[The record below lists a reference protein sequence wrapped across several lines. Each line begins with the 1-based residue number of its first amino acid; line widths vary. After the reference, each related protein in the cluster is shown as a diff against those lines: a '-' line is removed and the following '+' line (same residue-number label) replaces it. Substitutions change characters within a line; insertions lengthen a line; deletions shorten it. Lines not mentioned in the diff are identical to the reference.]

1 MTFREDFLA
10 TNLSFNEYRFGRDGS
25 GFVPREELLTS
36 LRGAIRSNLESFLD
50 RVAKTQENPAFLAE
64 ILYQV
69 QDLEK
74 RVKLADATDKSQELA
89 TKKTT
94 ADLAATIQS
103 HCDYLGFHFCG
114 IRWAMERYVSERRIK
129 SELSSIEASD
139 RQIFERGAR
148 HFELKEYEAARAC
161 FLEVL
166 AADLGNCFA
175 HQYLAFIGV
184 HEDNLGEAVSHFELA
199 YKHAPDERQR
209 ALALSHM
216 ARTQYVLG
224 RLDLAADLGRAA
236 TQAFQ
241 GYAGLWYESATYA
254 SLLGEAIIGLR
265 ALTKAMQL
273 DWMYWSLA
281 TADPSFEPIRLHL
294 VSLMDGIRQSISQ
307 KTRAALDRM
316 AIVFDA
322 VQDALGE
329 EQKSDIQNHRRE
341 FEEKY
346 LQNNIY
352 HNREMLLA
360 VEKLKNRYLGAAKET
375 VRHKIELRIRTL
387 RGADTRKQS
396 HITQLREPIER
407 LRGEQQ
413 QIRARFKPWEV
424 GFRAYSV
431 MWLAY
436 ILITYALL
444 WSMELS
450 DISVIPYLLGFI
462 VPLLV
467 PLIVNPIKRSILVN
481 KPVRQLERRIRVLER
496 EIKPSLSQIELEHV
510 ENKIKLERELE
521 ELSHMREQLIE
532 VERVDTGVVS

>member
-1 MTFREDFLA
+1 MSFREDFLA
-10 TNLSFNEYRFGRDGS
+10 TNLPFNEYRFGRDGS

-36 LRGAIRSNLESFLD
+36 LRGAIRSNLESSLD
-50 RVAKTQENPAFLAE
+50 RVAKTHENPAFLAE
-64 ILYQV
+64 VLYQV

-74 RVKLADATDKSQELA
+74 RVKLADATDKPQEQA
-89 TKKTT
+89 TKRTT

-114 IRWAMERYVSERRIK
+114 IRWAMERYVSETRIK

-166 AADLGNCFA
+166 AADFGNCFA

-184 HEDNLGEAVSHFELA
+184 HEDNLGEAVSRFELA

-281 TADPSFEPIRLHL
+281 TADPSFELIRPHL
-294 VSLMDGIRQSISQ
+294 VSLMDGIRQRISQ
-307 KTRAALDRM
+307 KTRAALDRL

-322 VQDALGE
+322 VQDAFGE
-329 EQKSDIQNHRRE
+329 EQKSDIQNRRRE

-352 HNREMLLA
+352 HNREMLLG
-360 VEKLKNRYLGAAKET
+360 VEKLKDRYLGAAKET

-387 RGADTRKQS
+387 RAADTRKQS

-481 KPVRQLERRIRVLER
+481 KLVRQLERRIRVLER
-496 EIKPSLSQIELEHV
+496 EIKPSISQIELEHV

-521 ELSHMREQLIE
+521 ELSHMREKLNE